1 MSDELYGF
9 VATDTLHVCM
19 AVAALKL
26 FGSKV
31 PSGAGYRV
39 QADMLYASISLSRS
53 FPTSH
58 HLIPKVQLNPELV
71 P

>member
-1 MSDELYGF
+1 MSDELYDLFAAG
-9 VATDTLHVCM
+9 ALRICM

-39 QADMLYASISLSRS
+39 QADMLLASTFS
-53 FPTSH
+53 FFLH
-58 HLIPKVQLNPELV
+58 
-71 P
+71 